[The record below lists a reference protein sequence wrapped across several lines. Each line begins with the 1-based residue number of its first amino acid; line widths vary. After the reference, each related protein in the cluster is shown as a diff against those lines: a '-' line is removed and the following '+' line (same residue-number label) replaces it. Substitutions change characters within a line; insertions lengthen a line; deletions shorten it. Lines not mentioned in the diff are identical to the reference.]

1 MPRLAVSARQRSEA
15 LSYISQTVFKK
26 LHRIVL
32 LVSVL
37 AILLGALSGCKKQTR
52 RTTTLANTP
61 AVKADSAE
69 AQRSFDD
76 ALDALEQ
83 GRYRESQEAFKAVQ
97 ANHEGDAIAPVAE
110 LYAVRAE
117 VGQIVLEEGAVRAPE
132 LTSQGSERID
142 ALTSRLQALSSARRV
157 DERIRWSAR
166 VYEAI
171 LWSIASDT
179 KRAAQALEG
188 YPSASLSAL
197 ILDQDRALAWLLLL
211 GAMERSDRPEEAFV
225 AAAMLWQSAQDLRL
239 TDAVS
244 NRLVRFAR
252 AKGASIALEAI
263 DEESLQLQFL
273 TSDSAFLR
281 GFAGWALI
289 VRHKDDRDI
298 DQEAMGKVY
307 GVASVALLDVGAMEQ
322 AAEINAYLATMDT
335 TDRIVI
341 GALIPMQ
348 GENKGIGARVMRGL
362 LLAQQ
367 SYTGETKGARLT
379 LLFRDSTRPAE
390 ENMAWFKRQGTLA
403 IVGPIDRALV
413 SAYSTQAQ
421 KEEIVLLPLTPQ
433 ALASGGEKES
443 LTWTFR
449 YFLDIESE
457 ARAVARIAATQYQDK
472 TAAIIWP
479 NVGYGQT
486 MAKAFREEFTAR
498 GGTIVAEVEYP
509 REDTEFT
516 RTAAKVSK
524 AKPDAIFIP
533 DTGKKVSE
541 IVSFLA
547 KENVWGV
554 PGAQVLDRKSRLQT
568 HYLGTS
574 LWQDPFLVQH
584 AATYVAGATIPVWFS
599 RVAGDEKTKA
609 FLSHYAKVFASG
621 EPTIYEAFAY
631 DATELLEQLVLQQS
645 SLQSAAIRDAFLIG
659 QWEGVTG
666 KVKFTSSGEPERE
679 LRLLTV
685 KKGEFSPLDLR
696 QLVDAPKPSN

>member
-1 MPRLAVSARQRSEA
+1 MLFIGLIFL
-15 LSYISQTVFKK
+15 LSG
-26 LHRIVL
+26 
-32 LVSVL
+32 
-37 AILLGALSGCKKQTR
+37 LGAGCKKQTR
-52 RTTTLANTP
+52 RTTTLASTP

-69 AQRSFDD
+69 AQKSFDD

-83 GRYRESQEAFKAVQ
+83 GRYQESQEAFKAVQ

-117 VGQIVLEEGAVRAPE
+117 IGAIVLEASGVSAPQLSPAEDRPRLEGLV
-132 LTSQGSERID
+132 
-142 ALTSRLQALSSARRV
+142 SRLQALSSARRV

-166 VYEAI
+166 VYEAM
-171 LWSIASDT
+171 LWHVAADRR
-179 KRAAQALEG
+179 RALAALEN
-188 YPSASLSAL
+188 YPSASLNGL
-197 ILDQDRALAWLLLL
+197 ILEQDRPLAWLLLL
-211 GAMERSDRPEEAFV
+211 EAMEKSERPEEAFV

-239 TDAVS
+239 EDGVS
-244 NRLVRFAR
+244 NALARFAR
-252 AKGASIALEAI
+252 AKGAAISLDSI

-281 GFAGWALI
+281 GFAGWSLI
-289 VRHKDDRDI
+289 ARHRDDATV
-298 DQEAMGKVY
+298 DQEAMGKIY

-335 TDRIVI
+335 TERIVI
-341 GALIPMQ
+341 GALIPME
-348 GENKGIGARVMRGL
+348 GANKGIGARVMRGL

-367 SYTGETKGARLT
+367 AYTGDSKGARLT
-379 LLFRDSTRPAE
+379 LLFRDSTQPAE
-390 ENMAWFKRQGTLA
+390 ENMAWFKRQGALA
-403 IVGPIDRALV
+403 IVGPIDKSLV
-413 SAYSTQAQ
+413 KPYSAQAQ

-433 ALASGGEKES
+433 ALERGGGET

-457 ARAVARIAATQYQDK
+457 ARAMARIAATQYKDR

-486 MAKAFREEFTAR
+486 MAKAFRDEFTAR

-524 AKPDAIFIP
+524 AKPDAIFIH

-554 PGAQVLDRKSRLQT
+554 PGAQAIDRKSRLQT

-584 AATYVAGATIPVWFS
+584 AATYVTGATIPVWFS
-599 RVAGDEKTKA
+599 RVAGDAQTMT
-609 FLSHYAKVFASG
+609 FLAHYARVFASG

-631 DATELLEQLVLQQS
+631 DATELLEQLVLQQGS
-645 SLQSAAIRDAFLIG
+645 PQSASIRDAFLVG

-666 KVKFTSSGEPERE
+666 KVRFTSSGEPERE

-685 KKGEFSPLDLR
+685 KKGEFSPLELR
-696 QLVDAPKPSN
+696 QLADAPNPSN